1 MKTTIINPIMIALI
15 ALTLFTSCEKVKG
28 RGDVI
33 TETRTTGT
41 YNSIGLSM
49 SATVYYTQATDYSLK
64 ISGQENVLNEI
75 ITQVEGNQ
83 LVIKVRNGVYLG
95 KHDPITVYIS
105 SPNVSELEVSGSGDI
120 FSENTWTANDVS
132 LDISGSGNITI
143 SAIDAKHISA
153 NISGSG
159 AIKAV
164 SGNAGREDLT
174 ISGSGTIDLRSVEAD
189 TVYSTTSGSGDTY
202 VFATD
207 LLDVTISGSGNIWY
221 YGTPVVNTHI
231 SGSGN
236 VKRM

>member
-1 MKTTIINPIMIALI
+1 MKTTIINSIIIALI
-15 ALTLFTSCEKVKG
+15 SITLFTSCEKVKG

-41 YNSIGLSM
+41 YSSIGLSM
-49 SATVYYTQATDYSLK
+49 SATVYYTQGTDYSLK

-83 LVIKVRNGVYLG
+83 LVIKVKHGVYLG
-95 KHDPITVYIS
+95 KHDPITVYIT
-105 SPNVSELEVSGSGDI
+105 SPNVSGLEVSGSGDI
-120 FSENTWTANDVS
+120 FSENTWTAGDVS
-132 LDISGSGNITI
+132 LDISGSGNINI
-143 SAIDAKHISA
+143 AAIDAGHISA

-159 AIKAV
+159 AIKAA
-164 SGNAGREDLT
+164 SGTAGREDLT
-174 ISGSGTIDLRSVEAD
+174 ISGSGTIDLRSVEAG
-189 TVYSTTSGSGDTY
+189 TVYSTTSGSGDTF
-202 VFATD
+202 VFAKD